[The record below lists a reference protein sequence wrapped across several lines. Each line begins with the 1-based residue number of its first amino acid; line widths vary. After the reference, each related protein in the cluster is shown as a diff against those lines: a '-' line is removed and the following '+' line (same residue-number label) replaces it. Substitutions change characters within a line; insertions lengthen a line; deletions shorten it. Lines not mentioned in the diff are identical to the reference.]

1 MAVEIKN
8 TKYFYPPRPGNGA
21 GTFSDNIVG
30 LQTVEGGGLTQGNFE
45 FTTGVTEK
53 VNRTFN
59 VGAFSEPMSLDMMG
73 IDSLEESR
81 RILATQFRVYPNYD
95 ISQVLNFSMY
105 GSLSER
111 FRVSITKII
120 NYFPASLDVLFNND
134 DFTTGST
141 AYDIVYDSQNDE
153 TYFKVDVSRIN
164 NPFDIDYSISAATN
178 LSIREISVSP
188 YRNLYN
194 TYLDYCVSVDDNIFN
209 ILAFV
214 PSETLSLGYIQF
226 YVSGTP
232 FGTTATT
239 YNNDFEIRPNDF
251 IVDKV
256 FQESFD
262 EVEKFLLNRL
272 VRPEY
277 TAVFQVPQ
285 QNEFGQTYTE
295 YKQVTWPKQG
305 RWNLDI
311 RSFLFDN
318 YLEEIQAIA
327 VNLDSFKTNL
337 ISRFLVTDS
346 LKEFDTLGHK
356 VEKIFQIYG
365 RSFDQI
371 KQFIDGLAYMNSVN
385 YNPSNDIPSELLV
398 NLSRTLGWS
407 SNFSPITNEDF
418 LGSVFG
424 NTSTPT
430 YPGYA
435 RALTPTELNYAY
447 YRNLILNASYLFK
460 SKGTRRSIE
469 FLLRLIGAPDS
480 LIEFNEHIYLADQK
494 INLDQFENQWAQIS
508 GGTYVDNVPSYLP
521 GETYKIRGQLYTAF
535 TSTATYQDVS
545 VRLNDYPID
554 AEGYPKAPANTETFF
569 FQIGSGWYETT
580 PQHRSP
586 DEVQLTGN
594 VFTGQNYN
602 IQTQLTPFS
611 YGQTYLNR
619 YRDFPYMNEGFK
631 LQKVVDNNKSWLSDD
646 EKIRVSTQG
655 DYNAY
660 YFVDNEKLVLNVKN
674 VDIFLNPAQGILYD
688 VWEQSR
694 EYDYPIPESGYTV
707 NYPTVETFSEQSVMP
722 FTATFSLFNE
732 PIITS
737 TQTNVDTTYINPEPK
752 KKTFFEFS
760 QTFWENMINTRNR
773 QYISDGKT
781 GGYPTLQ
788 SIFWKY
794 LESEQTVGLPNN
806 KYTYQKL
813 IDYVNG
819 IGPYWTKLVEQMVP
833 ASTIWN
839 GGVRLENSILNKQKF
854 VYRRQRGCQ
863 FILVPVEPCFIISDI
878 FNYTCNTEHAEF
890 NIYPWFNGDVTVSN
904 FSSILGNRVNNMLA
918 ESGLTLNQCY
928 LNSVLSDWY
937 VDLSINEVQI
947 IKEYFYTGYGITD
960 VPTNAQWRNAL
971 INYLPQ
977 LYDYGYTYSLEGNI
991 LTITNLTCLTQNI
1004 VDTVSLNVGINININ
1019 CTE

>member
-1 MAVEIKN
+1 MAVETKN
-8 TKYFYPPRPGNGA
+8 TKFFYPPRPGNGA

-45 FTTGVTEK
+45 FTTGVVEK

-73 IDSLEESR
+73 IESLEQSR
-81 RILATQFRVYPNYD
+81 AILATQFRVYPNYD

-105 GSLSER
+105 GSLSKR
-111 FRVSITKII
+111 FSVSITKIV
-120 NYFPASLDVLFNND
+120 NFFPAALDIQYSND
-134 DFTTGST
+134 DFVTGNT

-153 TYFKVDVSRIN
+153 TYFKVNVDRIN
-164 NPFDIDYSISAATN
+164 NPFDIDYSVNAVNN
-178 LSIREISVSP
+178 LSLREIEVSK

-194 TYLDYCVSVDDNIFN
+194 TYLDYCVSINDNIYQVV
-209 ILAFV
+209 AFV
-214 PSETLSLGYIQF
+214 PSDTLSTGYLQF
-226 YVSGTP
+226 YTSGSP

-239 YNNDFEIRPNDF
+239 IEEDFQIRPNDF
-251 IVDKV
+251 IVDKT
-256 FQESFD
+256 FLEDFD
-262 EVEKFLLNRL
+262 EVEKFLVNRL
-272 VRPEY
+272 IRPEY

-285 QNEFGQTYTE
+285 QNEYGQFYTE
-295 YKQVTWPKQG
+295 YQQVTWPKKG
-305 RWNLDI
+305 DWNLDI
-311 RSFLFDN
+311 SSFLFDT
-318 YLEEIQAIA
+318 YLEQIQEIA

-346 LKEFDTLGHK
+346 LKEFDTLGQK

-418 LGSVFG
+418 LSSVFG

-447 YRNLILNASYLFK
+447 YRNLILNSSYLFK

-469 FLLRLIGAPDS
+469 FLLRLVGAPDS
-480 LIEFNEHIYLADQK
+480 LIEYNEYIYLADQK
-494 INLDQFENQWAQIS
+494 INLEQFETQWAQIS
-508 GGTYVDNVPSYLP
+508 GGTYANSIPTYLP
-521 GETYKIRGQLYTAF
+521 GETFKIKGNLYTAF
-535 TSTATYQDVS
+535 TSTATYQNVN
-545 VRLNDYPID
+545 VRLIDYPID
-554 AEGYPKAPANTETFF
+554 FEGYPKAPVNTESYF
-569 FQIGSGWYETT
+569 FQIGAGWYETT

-602 IQTQLTPFS
+602 IQTQLTPFT

-619 YRDFPYMNEGFK
+619 FRSFPYMNEGFK
-631 LQKVVDNNKSWLSDD
+631 LRKVVDNNKSWLSDD
-646 EKIRVSTQG
+646 DKIRISTQG
-655 DYNAY
+655 EYNAY

-674 VDIFLNPAQGILYD
+674 VDIFLNPAQGLVYD
-688 VWEQSR
+688 VWNQSVQ
-694 EYDYPIPESGYTV
+694 YDYPIPETGLTV
-707 NYPTVETFSEQSVMP
+707 NYPVPGGVD
-722 FTATFSLFNE
+722 
-732 PIITS
+732 S
-737 TQTNVDTTYINPEPK
+737 TYVNPEPK

-773 QYISDGKT
+773 QYITDGKT

-794 LESEQTVGLPNN
+794 IESEQTVGIPNN
-806 KYTYQKL
+806 QYTYQKL

-819 IGPYWTKLVEQMVP
+819 IGPYWIKLVEQMVP
-833 ASTIWN
+833 ATTIWN
-839 GGVRLENSILNKQKF
+839 GGVRLENSIFHKQKF
-854 VYRRQRGCQ
+854 VYRRQRGCE
-863 FILVPVEPCFIISDI
+863 FIPVSVDPCFIISGI
-878 FNYTCNTEHAEF
+878 FDYTCNTEHAEF
-890 NIYPWFNGDVTVSN
+890 DIYPWNNGDIDVSS
-904 FSSILGNRVNNMLA
+904 FLDILGNRVNNMLSQ
-918 ESGLTLNQCY
+918 SGLTLNQCY
-928 LNSVLSDWY
+928 ANSVLSNWY
-937 VDLSINEVQI
+937 VDLKINGQQI
-947 IKEYFYTGYGITD
+947 IKEPFYIGYGITD
-960 VPTNAQWRNAL
+960 TPSAIQWRLAL
-971 INYLPQ
+971 IQYLPQ
-977 LYDYGYTYSLEGNI
+977 LINYQYAYVLNGNR
-991 LTITNLTCLTQNI
+991 LTITNLLCLDNT
-1004 VDTVSLNVGINININ
+1004 TPTSVSLDIGINININ
-1019 CTE
+1019 CMQ

>member
-59 VGAFSEPMSLDMMG
+59 VGAFSELMSLDMMG

-105 GSLSER
+105 GSLSKR
-111 FRVSITKII
+111 FSVSITKII
-120 NYFPASLDVLFNND
+120 NYFPASLDIMFNND
-134 DFTTGST
+134 DYVTGNT
-141 AYDIVYDSQNDE
+141 AYDIAYDAQNDE
-153 TYFKVDVSRIN
+153 TYFKVNVDRIN

-178 LSIREISVSP
+178 LSIRELMVSP

-194 TYLDYCVSVDDNIFN
+194 TYLQYCVSINDNIFN
-209 ILAFV
+209 VVAFT
-214 PSETLSLGYIQF
+214 PSETLSSGYIQF
-226 YVSGTP
+226 YVSGAP

-239 YNNDFEIRPNDF
+239 INDDYQIRPNDY

-262 EVEKFLLNRL
+262 EVEKFLVNRL

-305 RWNLDI
+305 VWNLDI
-311 RSFLFDN
+311 RSFLFDR

-337 ISRFLVTDS
+337 ISRFLITDS
-346 LKEFDTLGHK
+346 LKEFDTLGQK

-407 SNFSPITNEDF
+407 SNFSPITNDDF
-418 LGSVFG
+418 LSSVFG

-480 LIEFNEHIYLADQK
+480 LIEYNEYIYLADQR
-494 INLDQFENQWAQIS
+494 INLEQFNTQWAQIS
-508 GGTYVDNVPSYLP
+508 GGTYVNNVPTYLP
-521 GETYKIRGQLYTAF
+521 NDTFKIKGQLYTAF
-535 TSTATYQDVS
+535 TSSATYEDVS
-545 VRLNDYPID
+545 LNLTDYPID
-554 AEGYPKAPANTETFF
+554 VEGYPKAPANTETFF

-586 DEVQLTGN
+586 DQVQLTGN
-594 VFTGQNYN
+594 VFTGQNFN
-602 IQTQLTPFS
+602 IQTQLAPFT

-619 YRDFPYMNEGFK
+619 YRNFPYMNEGFK
-631 LQKVVDNNKSWLSDD
+631 LQKVVDNNKSWLADD
-646 EKIRVSTQG
+646 DKIRVSTQG

-674 VDIFLNPAQGILYD
+674 VDIFLNPSQGILYD
-688 VWEQSR
+688 VWVQSR
-694 EYDYPIPESGYTV
+694 EYDYPIPETGLTV
-707 NYPTVETFSEQSVMP
+707 NYPVPGGVDSTFV
-722 FTATFSLFNE
+722 
-732 PIITS
+732 
-737 TQTNVDTTYINPEPK
+737 NPEPK

-794 LESEQTVGLPNN
+794 IESEQTVGLPNN

-833 ASTIWN
+833 ATTLWN

-863 FILVPVEPCFIISDI
+863 FVLVPIDPCYITTSI
-878 FNYTCNTEHAEF
+878 FNYTSNTEYADF

-904 FSSILGNRVNNMLA
+904 FSSILVNRVNNMLG

-928 LNSVLSDWY
+928 ENSILSNWY
-937 VDLSINEVQI
+937 VDLTIGGEQI
-947 IKEYFYTGYGITD
+947 IKEPFYTGYGLSD
-960 VPTNAQWRNAL
+960 VPTNSQWRNAL

-977 LYDYGYTYSLEGNI
+977 LYNYGYTYYLDGNT
-991 LTITNLTCLTQNI
+991 LTITNLASLTQNI
-1004 VDTVSLNVGINININ
+1004 SDTVLLDVGINININ
-1019 CTE
+1019 CTQ

>member
-1 MAVEIKN
+1 MAEEIKN

-59 VGAFSEPMSLDMMG
+59 VGAFSEPMSLDMMN
-73 IDSLEESR
+73 IESLEESR

-105 GSLSER
+105 GSLSKR
-111 FRVSITKII
+111 FSVSITKII
-120 NYFPASLDVLFNND
+120 NFFPASLDVVFNNN
-134 DFTTGST
+134 DFLTGNT
-141 AYDIVYDSQNDE
+141 AYDIVYDSQNDD
-153 TYFKVDVSRIN
+153 TYFKVNVDRII
-164 NPFDIDYSISAATN
+164 NPFDIDYTISAATN

-194 TYLDYCVSVDDNIFN
+194 TYLDYCVSIDDNIYQ

-214 PSETLSLGYIQF
+214 PSDTLSLGYLQF
-226 YVSGTP
+226 YVSGAP

-239 YNNDFEIRPNDF
+239 INSDFQIRPNDLV
-251 IVDKV
+251 VDKV

-262 EVEKFLLNRL
+262 EVEKFLVNRL

-285 QNEFGQTYTE
+285 QNEYGQTYTE

-305 RWNLDI
+305 PWNLDI
-311 RSFLFDN
+311 TSFLFDR
-318 YLEEIQAIA
+318 YLEEIQEIA

-346 LKEFDTLGHK
+346 LKEFDTLGQK

-418 LGSVFG
+418 LSSVFG

-447 YRNLILNASYLFK
+447 YRNLILNSSYLFK

-480 LIEFNEHIYLADQK
+480 LIEYNEYIYLADQK
-494 INLDQFENQWAQIS
+494 INLEQFETQWASIS
-508 GGTYVDNVPSYLP
+508 GGTYVNDTPTYLP
-521 GETYKIRGQLYTAF
+521 GDTFSIKGQLYTAF
-535 TSTATYQDVS
+535 TSTATYEDVNVNLS
-545 VRLNDYPID
+545 DYPID
-554 AEGYPKAPANTETFF
+554 IQGYPKAPANTETFF
-569 FQIGSGWYETT
+569 FQIGSGWYEST

-586 DEVQLTGN
+586 DQVRITGD
-594 VFTGQNYN
+594 VYTGQNFN
-602 IQTQLTPFS
+602 IQTQLSPFT
-611 YGQTYLNR
+611 YGQTYLDR
-619 YRDFPYMNEGFK
+619 YRNFPYMTEGFK
-631 LQKVVDNNKSWLSDD
+631 LQKVVDNNKAWLADD
-646 EKIRVSTQG
+646 DKIRVSTQG

-660 YFVDNEKLVLNVKN
+660 YFVSDERLVLNTKN
-674 VDIFLNPAQGILYD
+674 VDIFLNPSQGILYD
-688 VWEQSR
+688 VWNQSVQ
-694 EYDYPIPESGYTV
+694 YDYPIPETGLTI
-707 NYPTVETFSEQSVMP
+707 NYPVPGGVDSTF
-722 FTATFSLFNE
+722 
-732 PIITS
+732 
-737 TQTNVDTTYINPEPK
+737 INPEPK
-752 KKTFFEFS
+752 KKTFFEFA
-760 QTFWENMINTRNR
+760 QTFWENMINVRNR

-781 GGYPTLQ
+781 GGYPNLQ

-794 LESEQTVGLPNN
+794 IESEQTVGLPNN

-833 ASTIWN
+833 ATTIWN
-839 GGVRLENSILNKQKF
+839 GGVRLENSILNRQKF

-863 FILVPVEPCFIISDI
+863 FIPVPVEPCYIISSVFD
-878 FNYTCNTEHAEF
+878 YTCDTQYTEF
-890 NIYPWFNGDVTVSN
+890 NIYPWFNEDVTVSN
-904 FSSILGNRVNNMLA
+904 FSSILVNRINNMLTA
-918 ESGLTLNQCY
+918 SGLTLNQCSQ
-928 LNSVLSDWY
+928 NSVLTDWY
-937 VDLSINEVQI
+937 IDLVINGEQI
-947 IKEYFYTGYGITD
+947 IQELFYTGYGMGD
-960 VPTNAQWRNAL
+960 VPTNTQWRNAL

-977 LYDYGYTYSLEGNI
+977 LYDYGYTYFLNGNT
-991 LTITNLTCLTQNI
+991 LTITNLTCSTENLTETI
-1004 VDTVSLNVGINININ
+1004 SLNVGINININ

>member
-1 MAVEIKN
+1 MAVEIKD
-8 TKYFYPPRPGNGA
+8 TKYFYPPRPGSGA

-53 VNRTFN
+53 VNRVFN

-73 IDSLEESR
+73 IDNLEESR
-81 RILATQFRVYPNYD
+81 RIMATQFRVYPNYD
-95 ISQVLNFSMY
+95 VSQVLNFSMY
-105 GSLSER
+105 GSLSKR
-111 FRVSITKII
+111 FSVSITRII
-120 NYFPASLDVLFNND
+120 NYFPASLDVMFNND
-134 DFTTGST
+134 EFTTGNT
-141 AYDIVYDSQNDE
+141 AYDIVYDTQNDE
-153 TYFKVDVSRIN
+153 TYFKVNVDRIN
-164 NPFDIDYSISAATN
+164 NPFDIDYSVSATTN
-178 LSIREISVSP
+178 LSIREITVSP

-194 TYLDYCVSVDDNIFN
+194 TYLDYCVSINDDIFKV
-209 ILAFV
+209 LAFI
-214 PSETLSLGYIQF
+214 PSETLSSGYIQF
-226 YVSGTP
+226 YVSGSP
-232 FGTTATT
+232 FGVSATT
-239 YNNDFEIRPNDF
+239 INDDFQIRPNDY

-262 EVEKFLLNRL
+262 EVEKFLVNRL

-285 QNEFGQTYTE
+285 QNEYGQTYTE

-305 RWNLDI
+305 TWNLDI

-318 YLEEIQAIA
+318 YLEEIQAISI
-327 VNLDSFKTNL
+327 NLDSFKTNL
-337 ISRFLVTDS
+337 ISRFLITDS
-346 LKEFDTLGHK
+346 LKEFDTLGQK

-398 NLSRTLGWS
+398 NLARTLGWS

-418 LGSVFG
+418 LSSVFG

-480 LIEFNEHIYLADQK
+480 LIEYNEHIYLADQR
-494 INLDQFENQWAQIS
+494 INLEQFNTQWASIS
-508 GGTYVDNVPSYLP
+508 GGTYVNDVPTYLP
-521 GETYKIRGQLYTAF
+521 DETYKIKGQLYTAF
-535 TSTATYQDVS
+535 TSTATYQDVNI
-545 VRLNDYPID
+545 RLEDYPID
-554 AEGYPKAPANTETFF
+554 AEGYPNAPANTETFF
-569 FQIGSGWYETT
+569 FQIGAGWYETT

-586 DEVQLTGN
+586 DQVQLTGN
-594 VFTGQNYN
+594 VYTGQNYN
-602 IQTQLTPFS
+602 IQTQLTPFT

-619 YRDFPYMNEGFK
+619 YRDFPYMTEGFK

-660 YFVDNEKLVLNVKN
+660 YYVDNEKLVLNVKN
-674 VDIFLNPAQGILYD
+674 VDIFLNPAQGLVYD

-694 EYDYPIPESGYTV
+694 QYDYPIPESGLTV
-707 NYPTVETFSEQSVMP
+707 GYPVP
-722 FTATFSLFNE
+722 GG
-732 PIITS
+732 
-737 TQTNVDTTYINPEPK
+737 VDWTYVDPQPK

-794 LESEQTVGLPNN
+794 IESEQTVGIPNN

-833 ASTIWN
+833 ATTIWN
-839 GGVRLENSILNKQKF
+839 GGVRLENSIFNKQKF

-863 FILVPVEPCFIISDI
+863 FILVPVDPCYIISNI
-878 FNYTCNTEHAEF
+878 FDYTCNTEYADF

-904 FSSILGNRVNNMLA
+904 FSSILGNRINYMLGQ
-918 ESGLTLNQCY
+918 SGLTLNQCY
-928 LNSVLSDWY
+928 QNSVISDWY
-937 VDLSINEVQI
+937 VDLTINGEQI
-947 IKEYFYTGYGITD
+947 IKESFYTGYGISD
-960 VPTNAQWRNAL
+960 VPTDSQWRNAL

-977 LYDYGYTYSLEGNI
+977 LYNYGYTYYLNGNT
-991 LTITNLTCLTQNI
+991 LTITNLTCLTQNS
-1004 VDTVSLNVGINININ
+1004 VDTVLLNVGINININ

>member
-1 MAVEIKN
+1 MAVEIRN
-8 TKYFYPPRPGNGA
+8 TKFFYPPRPGNGA

-53 VNRTFN
+53 VNRVFN

-105 GSLSER
+105 GSLSKR
-111 FRVSITKII
+111 FSVSITRII
-120 NYFPASLDVLFNND
+120 NYFPASLDIMFNND
-134 DFTTGST
+134 DFITGNT
-141 AYDIVYDSQNDE
+141 AYDIAYDAQNDE
-153 TYFKVDVSRIN
+153 TYFKVNVDRIN

-178 LSIREISVSP
+178 LSVRELTVSP

-194 TYLDYCVSVDDNIFN
+194 TYLDYCVSINDNIFN
-209 ILAFV
+209 VVAFT
-214 PSETLSLGYIQF
+214 PSETLSLGYIEF
-226 YVSGTP
+226 YVSGAP

-239 YNNDFEIRPNDF
+239 INDDYQIRPNDY

-262 EVEKFLLNRL
+262 EVEKFLVNRL

-305 RWNLDI
+305 VWNLDI
-311 RSFLFDN
+311 RSFLFDR
-318 YLEEIQAIA
+318 YLEEIQDIAI
-327 VNLDSFKTNL
+327 NLDSFKTNL
-337 ISRFLVTDS
+337 ISRFLITDS
-346 LKEFDTLGHK
+346 LKEFDTLGQK
-356 VEKIFQIYG
+356 AEKIFQIYG

-407 SNFSPITNEDF
+407 SNFSPITNDDF
-418 LGSVFG
+418 LSSVFG

-460 SKGTRRSIE
+460 SKGTRRSVE

-480 LIEFNEHIYLADQK
+480 LIEYNEYIYLADQR
-494 INLDQFENQWAQIS
+494 INLDQFNTQWAQIS
-508 GGTYVDNVPSYLP
+508 GGTYVNNVPTYLSSD
-521 GETYKIRGQLYTAF
+521 TYKIKGQLYTAF
-535 TSTATYQDVS
+535 TSSATYEDVNI
-545 VRLNDYPID
+545 RLDDYPID
-554 AEGYPKAPANTETFF
+554 LEGYPKAPVNTETFF

-586 DEVQLTGN
+586 DQVQLTGN
-594 VFTGQNYN
+594 VFTGQNFN
-602 IQTQLTPFS
+602 IQTQLAPFT

-619 YRDFPYMNEGFK
+619 YRNFPYMNEGFK
-631 LQKVVDNNKSWLSDD
+631 LQKVVDNNKSWLADD
-646 EKIRVSTQG
+646 DKIRVSTQG

-674 VDIFLNPAQGILYD
+674 VDIFLNPSQGIVYD
-688 VWEQSR
+688 VWVQSR
-694 EYDYPIPESGYTV
+694 EYDYPIPETGLTV
-707 NYPTVETFSEQSVMP
+707 NYPVPGGVDSTFV
-722 FTATFSLFNE
+722 
-732 PIITS
+732 
-737 TQTNVDTTYINPEPK
+737 NPEPK

-773 QYISDGKT
+773 QYITDGKT

-794 LESEQTVGLPNN
+794 IESEQTVGLPNN

-833 ASTIWN
+833 ATTLWN

-863 FILVPVEPCFIISDI
+863 FVLVPIDPCYITTSI
-878 FNYTCNTEHAEF
+878 FNYTSNTEYADF

-904 FSSILGNRVNNMLA
+904 FSSILVNRVNNMLG

-928 LNSVLSDWY
+928 ENSILSNWY
-937 VDLSINEVQI
+937 VDLTIGGEQI
-947 IKEYFYTGYGITD
+947 IKESFYTGYGLSD
-960 VPTNAQWRNAL
+960 VPTNSQWRNAL

-977 LYDYGYTYSLEGNI
+977 LYNYGYTYYLDGNT
-991 LTITNLTCLTQNI
+991 LTITNLASLTQNI
-1004 VDTVSLNVGINININ
+1004 SDTVLLDVGINININ
-1019 CTE
+1019 CTQ